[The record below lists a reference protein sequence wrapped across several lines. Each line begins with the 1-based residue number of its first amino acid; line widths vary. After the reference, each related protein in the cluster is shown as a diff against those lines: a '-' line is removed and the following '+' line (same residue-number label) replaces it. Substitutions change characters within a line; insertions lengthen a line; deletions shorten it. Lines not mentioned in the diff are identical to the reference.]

1 MRRHLARVALALA
14 VVVGLIVHIGLGYQA
29 GLAVALVGL
38 AGHVLLGVAAGKAW
52 RGRKAD
58 SPATEPGSPPP

>member
-1 MRRHLARVALALA
+1 VGLALA

-38 AGHVLLGVAAGKAW
+38 AGHVLLGVTAGKLW
-52 RGRKAD
+52 RGRKTE
-58 SPATEPGSPPP
+58 SPATESGPPTP